1 MFESV
6 YTPGSYTTED
16 FLSGHNLTL
25 IDETVAEVFAM
36 MLGFATQA
44 ASAPPDAV
52 APDLQERTA
61 IVGFSGSMRGSCEV
75 RMTLGAAREI
85 ASAMLGGAPIGEED
99 ESVSDAVGE
108 LCNMIAGGWKNRVP
122 SLSSLCALSP
132 PTVVSGSRY
141 RVHMSKPSAKIERA
155 FHFEAY
161 GFHLTLQCEDRD
173 AA

>member
-6 YTPGSYTTED
+6 SAPGSYAMED
-16 FLSGHNLTL
+16 FLSDHNLTL
-25 IDETVAEVFAM
+25 IDETVSEVFAM
-36 MLGFATQA
+36 MLGFNAEA
-44 ASAPPDAV
+44 VPASSPALS
-52 APDLQERTA
+52 DLQERTA
-61 IVGFSGSMRGSCEV
+61 IVGFSGAMRGSCEV
-75 RMTLGAAREI
+75 RMSVRAAREI
-85 ASAMLGGAPIGEED
+85 ASAMLGGTPIDEED

-141 RVHMSKPSAKIERA
+141 RVHMSKPSAKIERV
-155 FHFEAY
+155 FRFEEH
-161 GFHLTLQCEDRD
+161 GFQLTLQCEDRD